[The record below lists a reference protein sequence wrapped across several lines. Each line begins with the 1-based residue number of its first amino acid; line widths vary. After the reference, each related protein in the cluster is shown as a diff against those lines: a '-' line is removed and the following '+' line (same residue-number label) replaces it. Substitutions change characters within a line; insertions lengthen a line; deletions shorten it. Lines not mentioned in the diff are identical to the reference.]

1 MKKILC
7 VWAVCMMAVMI
18 GCKNKGKT
26 EAATAKDSV
35 TAVIDSIIEENDT
48 TPMPMFLMG
57 SDQYAHMLY
66 WSYLEEPQKT
76 EDNGDY
82 FEAEHQ
88 RWTLQEMFRRNKTA
102 YTNMLMDGKFVK
114 IKFVD
119 EVLKDPDGNTPSIG
133 ECHRPEIPSLCARFD
148 YADPKEKKPSE
159 YGAYQWGSVIVTD
172 GYLQSRKHLPVV
184 YDESEWDK
192 PKPLPKTVVAQLKK
206 KYGMEV
212 ERTCLLATI
221 GDSCLWGILQFKGQ
235 YKNAPKD
242 GFYGSDPVALALDVL
257 IVGDKVYVNEELGR
271 YDEQYGPGWNADDG
285 GEYVGCLPLAAFE
298 GPKGLEICFERD
310 APESSAVGMF
320 YVRGGQLVQVLYET
334 YHNLI
339 DEEIPVWKKDIAEMC
354 RLFLEDN
361 PHDHKD
367 IRLTK
372 WAYTYVNYDDEW
384 IMMRDSLEQHGALFV
399 RKDGKISLVGVETER
414 LKFSRAEKDGVS
426 YLKLSGPAGGPSY
439 YTYVWAYKNGKKI
452 EEFSVLQIYGEVS
465 EGTINGSEASPD
477 VLKKRFESLPSGEA
491 LIAYFRDVENKNN

>member
-1 MKKILC
+1 MKKILLL
-7 VWAVCMMAVMI
+7 AVCAVGVMI

-26 EAATAKDSV
+26 EAATAQDSV
-35 TAVIDSIIEENDT
+35 AAVIDSIIEENDT

-57 SDQYAHMLY
+57 QDKQYGLMLY
-66 WSYLEEPQKT
+66 WTDLEEPQKT
-76 EDNGDY
+76 DDNDDY

-184 YDESEWDK
+184 YDELEWDK
-192 PKPLPKTVVAQLKK
+192 PKPLPETVVAQLKK

-212 ERTCLLATI
+212 ERTRLLATI

-285 GEYVGCLPLAAFE
+285 GEYVGCHPLAAFE

-339 DEEIPVWKKDIAEMC
+339 DEEIPVWNKDIAEMR

-372 WAYTYVNYDDEW
+372 WAHTYVNYDDEW
-384 IMMRDSLEQHGALFV
+384 IMMRDSLDHNGALFT
-399 RKDGKISLVGVETER
+399 RKDGKFSLVGVETER
-414 LKFSRAEKDGVS
+414 LKFSSAYKDGAY

-439 YTYVWAYKNGKKI
+439 YTRVWVFEDGKKK
-452 EEFSVLQIYGEVS
+452 EEFTALEIYGEVN
-465 EGTINGSEASPD
+465 EGTINGREASQEA
-477 VLKKRFESLPSGEA
+477 VKERFDRLPQGEP
-491 LIAYFRDVENKNN
+491 LRGYFENVPF

>member
-35 TAVIDSIIEENDT
+35 AAVIDSIIEENDT

-88 RWTLQEMFRRNKTA
+88 RWTLQEMFRRNKTE

-172 GYLQSRKHLPVV
+172 GYLQSRKYLPVV

-192 PKPLPKTVVAQLKK
+192 PKPLPETVVAQLKK

-212 ERTCLLATI
+212 ERMRLVATI
-221 GDSCLWGILQFKGQ
+221 GDSCLWGTLQFKGQ
-235 YKNAPKD
+235 YKNAPKG
-242 GFYGSDPVALALDVL
+242 GFYGDDPVALALDVL
-257 IVGDKVYVNEELGR
+257 IVGDKFYVNE
-271 YDEQYGPGWNADDG
+271 
-285 GEYVGCLPLAAFE
+285 
-298 GPKGLEICFERD
+298 
-310 APESSAVGMF
+310 
-320 YVRGGQLVQVLYET
+320 
-334 YHNLI
+334 
-339 DEEIPVWKKDIAEMC
+339 
-354 RLFLEDN
+354 
-361 PHDHKD
+361 
-367 IRLTK
+367 
-372 WAYTYVNYDDEW
+372 
-384 IMMRDSLEQHGALFV
+384 
-399 RKDGKISLVGVETER
+399 
-414 LKFSRAEKDGVS
+414 
-426 YLKLSGPAGGPSY
+426 
-439 YTYVWAYKNGKKI
+439 
-452 EEFSVLQIYGEVS
+452 
-465 EGTINGSEASPD
+465 
-477 VLKKRFESLPSGEA
+477 
-491 LIAYFRDVENKNN
+491 